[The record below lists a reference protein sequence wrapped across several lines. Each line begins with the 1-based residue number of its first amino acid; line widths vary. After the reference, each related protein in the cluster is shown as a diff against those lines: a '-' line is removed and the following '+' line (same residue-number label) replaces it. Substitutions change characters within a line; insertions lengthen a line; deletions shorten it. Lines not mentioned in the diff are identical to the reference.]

1 MRLDHLL
8 SKEFLF
14 WNGEKNR
21 LEDSFFDMA
30 LSFGKEGRGF
40 LRAWHAV
47 GVLEQRSGPDPTDT
61 DSHCLWLFVWC
72 GCVGCELY
80 SGREHL

>member
-21 LEDSFFDMA
+21 LKDSFFDMA
-30 LSFGKEGRGF
+30 LSFLAKRDGV

-47 GVLEQRSGPDPTDT
+47 GVLEQRSGPDPIMTD
-61 DSHCLWLFVWC
+61 
-72 GCVGCELY
+72 
-80 SGREHL
+80 

>member
-40 LRAWHAV
+40 FKAWHAV

>member
-14 WNGEKNR
+14 WNGEEDR

-40 LRAWHAV
+40 KGLACCRGSGAALR
-47 GVLEQRSGPDPTDT
+47 T
-61 DSHCLWLFVWC
+61 
-72 GCVGCELY
+72 
-80 SGREHL
+80 